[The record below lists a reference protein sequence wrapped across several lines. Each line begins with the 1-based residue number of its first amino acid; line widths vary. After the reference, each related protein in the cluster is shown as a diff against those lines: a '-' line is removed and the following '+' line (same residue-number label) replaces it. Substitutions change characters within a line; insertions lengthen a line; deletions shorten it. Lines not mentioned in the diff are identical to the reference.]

1 MARRAGSTDVF
12 GRLRSASCLADPYSF
27 YAELRE
33 RRAVRARDGGIVLA
47 RHADVVAVLGDRR
60 VGKPSTP
67 KAPLRAARVLFR
79 MFLLLDPPDH
89 TRLRRVVASPFT
101 PAATG
106 ALRDRVET
114 LSASLLPAAGG
125 SIELMEEFA
134 YALPIAVIS
143 ELLGIADADQP
154 RLARWSRLLTESID
168 NPPPIRLADVPQAL
182 KEIAARRSHPVA
194 ATRAA
199 QQMVR
204 YVDDQLR
211 VAERSPATEVS
222 SLLVEGLRQRELD
235 RDEAIA
241 TWIMLAIAGHET
253 TANLIG
259 NALFA
264 LIERPDVLHHLVCE
278 PTRIPAA
285 VEECLRF
292 DTPVPYTARVASE
305 RLEIGDIRIDSGQ
318 TVYLMMAAANRDPDA
333 FPDPDELDI
342 DRSKTPNHLG
352 FAHGIHFCLGAAL
365 ARLETEVA
373 IATILPRL
381 VAKQHIQRAVRR
393 TTVAVRGLAT
403 FPIELTSAT
412 RSLSA

>member
-1 MARRAGSTDVF
+1 
-12 GRLRSASCLADPYSF
+12 
-27 YAELRE
+27 
-33 RRAVRARDGGIVLA
+33 
-47 RHADVVAVLGDRR
+47 
-60 VGKPSTP
+60 
-67 KAPLRAARVLFR
+67 
-79 MFLLLDPPDH
+79 
-89 TRLRRVVASPFT
+89 
-101 PAATG
+101 
-106 ALRDRVET
+106 
-114 LSASLLPAAGG
+114 
-125 SIELMEEFA
+125 
-134 YALPIAVIS
+134 
-143 ELLGIADADQP
+143 
-154 RLARWSRLLTESID
+154 
-168 NPPPIRLADVPQAL
+168 
-182 KEIAARRSHPVA
+182 
-194 ATRAA
+194 
-199 QQMVR
+199 MVR

-352 FAHGIHFCLGAAL
+352 FAYGIHFCLGAAL

-373 IATILPRL
+373 IATILPPTRCEAAHTTSRATHNSRGTGTRDVSYRTHISDTEPERMTATCAQREI
-381 VAKQHIQRAVRR
+381 VA
-393 TTVAVRGLAT
+393 
-403 FPIELTSAT
+403 
-412 RSLSA
+412 